1 MYQTLQGEG
10 SLPLRVFLTPN
21 YEDIHIDTVHGGL
34 KTVGEENGGSVVLL
48 PYRAQG
54 LEKVSIYMITGFHV
68 DYNFGLIVSC
78 EHGGTRF
85 G

>member
-34 KTVGEENGGSVVLL
+34 KTVREENGGSVVLL
-48 PYRAQG
+48 PHRAQG
-54 LEKVSIYMITGFHV
+54 LEKVSKCMMTGFHV
-68 DYNFGLIVSC
+68 DYIFGLIVSC